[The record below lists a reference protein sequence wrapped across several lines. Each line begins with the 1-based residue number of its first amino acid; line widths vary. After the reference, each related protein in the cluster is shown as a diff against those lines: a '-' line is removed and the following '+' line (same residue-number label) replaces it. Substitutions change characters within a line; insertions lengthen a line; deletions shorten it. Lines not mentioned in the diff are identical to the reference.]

1 MPAELVRLVMAAE
14 NILGPLF
21 DQVSEQLE
29 RRMTSDKL
37 VQVRSKVLVTDLLVL
52 LPVAVSLL

>member
-29 RRMTSDKL
+29 RRMTGDKL
-37 VQVRSKVLVTDLLVL
+37 VKVRSKVLVTDLLVL

>member
-29 RRMTSDKL
+29 RRMTGDKL